1 MKVFVVRHGETDWN
15 KHGYAQGHTDIS
27 LNSDGRRQ
35 GQLLSDHLLNI
46 PIDRI
51 FCSDLKRCRET
62 IATFEA
68 AVRTK
73 VEVRADLRERS
84 FGEWEGRHFTDL
96 HAALR
101 DLGENTGLDTSEVR
115 PPGGESFA
123 DVWNRVGPFLDEI
136 ETLSGNV
143 LVVTHGGT
151 AGVIIARMIL
161 ATVKTC
167 RSFRFGNTGLTE
179 LERRNDNG
187 YMIRRLNDLRHL
199 GEEFER

>member
-1 MKVFVVRHGETDWN
+1 
-15 KHGYAQGHTDIS
+15 
-27 LNSDGRRQ
+27 
-35 GQLLSDHLLNI
+35 
-46 PIDRI
+46 
-51 FCSDLKRCRET
+51 
-62 IATFEA
+62 
-68 AVRTK
+68 
-73 VEVRADLRERS
+73 
-84 FGEWEGRHFTDL
+84 
-96 HAALR
+96 
-101 DLGENTGLDTSEVR
+101 LGENTGLDTSEVR

-123 DVWNRVGPFLDEI
+123 DVWNRVRPFLDEI

-187 YMIRRLNDLRHL
+187 YMIRRLNDLQHL